1 MAAGFTWQEVEKN
14 FITQEE
20 LKVGKWQLPQIV
32 FKRQEEGKKIKCQ
45 QEIEFYRWQE
55 EPKIFIWEEEQIFF
69 YMTVFIGH
77 QELQIC
83 KMTPPSKK
91 KFAIGGKKIVRRRP
105 ANKIV

>member
-1 MAAGFTWQEVEKN
+1 MAAGFTWQEEEKN

-32 FKRQEEGKKIKCQ
+32 FKRQEEGKKIKCH
-45 QEIEFYRWQE
+45 QEIELYRWQE
-55 EPKIFIWEEEQIFF
+55 EQKKIIWEEEQKKF

-83 KMTPPSKK
+83 KMTPPSKNI
-91 KFAIGGKKIVRRRP
+91 FIIGGTKNVHRRT
-105 ANKIV
+105 AN